1 MQLTGTGVW
10 SGQLRFGDAGEKCE
24 AATELEALGY
34 SAIWLPGGAGGAVF
48 DDCRALLEVTEHVP
62 LATGILNLWMHTP
75 EETAAGHAEVTGA
88 FPGRFLLGIG
98 ISHGPLLEML
108 GQADRYQKPLATT
121 RAFLDDLDAATP
133 PVPVAERALAAL
145 GPKMLELARDRTAGA
160 HPYLVVPEHTRSA
173 REILGPDALLA
184 PEQAVF
190 LGTDPAAARAAA
202 RNHLQIYLNLPNYTN
217 NWMRWGFTADDLV
230 DGGSDR
236 LCDAM
241 VAWGDEETIARRV
254 REHHD
259 AGADHVCIQAVT
271 APDAGPDAAA
281 AMPLDAWRA
290 LAPALT
296 S

>member
-1 MQLTGTGVW
+1 MQFTGTGVW
-10 SGQLRFGDAGEKCE
+10 SGQLRFGDAGEKVE

-190 LGTDPAAARAAA
+190 LGTDPR
-202 RNHLQIYLNLPNYTN
+202 R
-217 NWMRWGFTADDLV
+217 R
-230 DGGSDR
+230 
-236 LCDAM
+236 
-241 VAWGDEETIARRV
+241 ARR
-254 REHHD
+254 
-259 AGADHVCIQAVT
+259 
-271 APDAGPDAAA
+271 
-281 AMPLDAWRA
+281 
-290 LAPALT
+290 PAT
-296 S
+296 TCRST